1 MLRLYNT
8 LSRQEEPFAPLRDN
22 TVRMYACGLTVY
34 NRGHIGNFRTY
45 VCLDVLRRTLKYL
58 CGYRVQQVVNYTD
71 VDDKTIAGAQKA
83 GMPLREYT
91 DQWIRAFRDD
101 SALLGIETPE
111 ELPRATDKE
120 NLDAMCEMIHAL
132 DRNGHTYNRD
142 GSVYFK
148 IASLPTY
155 GRLARLDHDG
165 LHAGA
170 RVDVDEYSK
179 DDARDFV
186 LWKAAK
192 PGEPSWECNGAG
204 PGRPGWHIECSAMA
218 LRLLGDAPID
228 IHAGGVDL
236 IFPHHENEIAQAEG
250 ATRQTFSRFWVH
262 VEHLFVENEKMSKSV
277 GNVFTVPDVVAKGYR
292 PSALRYLLLSSH
304 YRKQLNFTWTGI
316 EQAEE
321 ALRRIVDFLAK
332 LDEMTRAA
340 GAAGAGDARNAEIEA
355 AIGRAREAF
364 RSAMASDLNTAGA
377 LAAVFDLVREGNS
390 AIAAG
395 KMSAADAAVM
405 RATIEAC
412 DQVLGVVSLR
422 RAEDQKTDMPVEE
435 IERLIAERKAAK
447 QRREF
452 ALADQ
457 IRTSLAERGILLEDS
472 PSGTRWKKK

>member
-58 CGYRVQQVVNYTD
+58 CGYRVRQVVNYTD

-91 DQWIRAFRDD
+91 DQWIRAFRED
-101 SALLGIETPE
+101 SAVLGIETPE
-111 ELPRATDKE
+111 ELPRATDKA
-120 NLDAMCEMIHAL
+120 NLEAMCEMIHAL
-132 DRNGHTYNRD
+132 ERNGHTYNRD

-148 IASLPTY
+148 IASLPSY
-155 GRLARLDHDG
+155 GQLARLDHAG

-192 PGEPSWECNGAG
+192 PGEPSWECNGTG

-218 LRLLGDAPID
+218 LRLLGEAPID

-277 GNVFTVPDVVAKGYR
+277 GNVFTVPDVVAKGFR

-304 YRKQLNFTWTGI
+304 YRKQLNFTWTGL

-321 ALRRIVDFLAK
+321 ALRRVVDFLAK
-332 LDEMTRAA
+332 LDDMTRAT
-340 GAAGAGDARNAEIEA
+340 GAGDACHAEIEA
-355 AIGRAREAF
+355 AVARARDAF
-364 RSAMASDLNTAGA
+364 RAALASDLNTAAG

-390 AIAAG
+390 AIAARR
-395 KMSAADAAVM
+395 MSGADARLV
-405 RATIEAC
+405 REAL
-412 DQVLGVVSLR
+412 DEFDRVLGVIALR
-422 RAEDQKTDMPVEE
+422 RAEDATPELALDE
-435 IERLIAERKAAK
+435 IERLIDERKTAK
-447 QRREF
+447 QRRDF
-452 ALADQ
+452 TRADE
-457 IRTSLAERGILLEDS
+457 IRKSLAERGILLEDS

>member
-8 LSRQEEPFAPLRDN
+8 LSRQEEPFAPLRNN

-91 DQWIRAFRDD
+91 DQWIRAFRED
-101 SALLGIETPE
+101 SARLGIETPE
-111 ELPRATDKE
+111 ELPRATDQE

-132 DRNGHTYNRD
+132 ERNGHTYNRD

-148 IASLPTY
+148 IASLPSY
-155 GRLARLDHDG
+155 GQLARLDHAG

-218 LRLLGDAPID
+218 LRLLGEAPID

-250 ATRQTFSRFWVH
+250 ATNQTFARFWVH
-262 VEHLFVENEKMSKSV
+262 VEHLFVENEKMSKSI

-304 YRKQLNFTWTGI
+304 YRKQLNFTWTGV

-321 ALRRIVDFLAK
+321 ALRRVVDFLAK
-332 LDEMTRAA
+332 LDDMTRAT
-340 GAAGAGDARNAEIEA
+340 GTGDTCHAEIEGVVA
-355 AIGRAREAF
+355 RARDAF
-364 RSAMASDLNTAGA
+364 RDALASDLNTAAG

-390 AIAAG
+390 AIAART
-395 KMSAADAAVM
+395 MSAADARLVRDAM
-405 RATIEAC
+405 DEFDR
-412 DQVLGVVSLR
+412 VLGVIALR
-422 RAEDQKTDMPVEE
+422 RAEDATPDVPVDE
-435 IERLIAERKAAK
+435 IERLIDERKTAK
-447 QRREF
+447 QRRDF
-452 ALADQ
+452 ARADE
-457 IRTSLAERGILLEDS
+457 IRKSLAERGVLLEDS
-472 PSGTRWKKK
+472 PAGTRWKKK

>member
-8 LSRQEEPFAPLRDN
+8 LSRQEEAFAPLHDN

-58 CGYRVQQVVNYTD
+58 CGYRIQQVVNYTD

-91 DQWIRAFRDD
+91 DQWIRAFREDA
-101 SALLGIETPE
+101 ALLGIETPE
-111 ELPRATDKE
+111 ELPRATDPE
-120 NLDAMCEMIHAL
+120 NMQAMCEMIHAL
-132 DRNGHTYNRD
+132 ERNGHTYQRD

-148 IASLPTY
+148 IASLPSY
-155 GRLARLDHDG
+155 GQLARLDHDG

-204 PGRPGWHIECSAMA
+204 SGRPGWHIECSAMA
-218 LRLLGDAPID
+218 QRLLGETID

-277 GNVFTVPDVVAKGYR
+277 GNVYTVPDVVARGYR

-304 YRKQLNFTWTGI
+304 YRKQLNFTWTGV

-332 LDEMTRAA
+332 LDDMRGDSHNAELEAAA
-340 GAAGAGDARNAEIEA
+340 GRSRD
-355 AIGRAREAF
+355 AF
-364 RSAMASDLNTAGA
+364 RSAMASDLNTAAG

-395 KMSAADAAVM
+395 KMSAADATMM
-405 RATIEAC
+405 RAAIEEF
-412 DQVLGVVSLR
+412 DRVLGVVSLR
-422 RAEDQKTDMPVEE
+422 RAEDATPDVPIAE
-435 IERLIAERKAAK
+435 IEQLIEERKAAK

-452 ALADQ
+452 ARADE
-457 IRTSLAERGILLEDS
+457 IRKSLAGRGILLEDT
-472 PSGTRWKKK
+472 PAGTRWKKK

>member
-58 CGYRVQQVVNYTD
+58 CGFNVIHVVNYTD

-91 DQWIRAFRDD
+91 DQWIRAFRED
-101 SALLGIETPE
+101 SERLGIETPE
-111 ELPRATDKE
+111 ELPRATDPA
-120 NLDAMCEMIHAL
+120 NLEAMCEMIHAL
-132 DRNGHTYNRD
+132 ERNGHTYNRD

-148 IASLPTY
+148 IASLPSY
-155 GRLARLDHDG
+155 GQLARLDHDG

-204 PGRPGWHIECSAMA
+204 SGRPGWHIECSAMA

-277 GNVFTVPDVVAKGYR
+277 GNVYTVPDVVAKGYR

-304 YRKQLNFTWTGI
+304 YRKQLNFTWTGV

-321 ALRRIVDFLAK
+321 ALRRVVDFLAK
-332 LDEMTRAA
+332 LDEMTRAT
-340 GAAGAGDARNAEIEA
+340 GAGEARNVEIEA
-355 AIGRAREAF
+355 AVNRARDAF
-364 RSAMASDLNTAGA
+364 RTALASDLNTAAG

-390 AIAAG
+390 AITART
-395 KMSAADAAVM
+395 MSAADAGVVRDA
-405 RATIEAC
+405 IE
-412 DQVLGVVSLR
+412 DFDRVLGVIALR
-422 RAEDQKTDMPVEE
+422 RAEDATPDVPIDE
-435 IERLIAERKAAK
+435 IEQLIAERKAAK

-452 ALADQ
+452 ARADEIRKSLAD
-457 IRTSLAERGILLEDS
+457 RGILLEDTAA
-472 PSGTRWKKK
+472 GTRWKKK